1 VQTIYV
7 DGSATLDPD
16 LADRLVHLAGA
27 GHRLV
32 LVAPPGHSAAAVPA
46 WAETVETLPD
56 EPARGSWYVT
66 ADPATCR
73 DRQPGLRTILIGPRA
88 DGPRPTRC
96 DTTARDLREA
106 MLEILADGAMS

>member
-7 DGSATLDPD
+7 DGSATFDPD
-16 LADRLVHLAGA
+16 LADRLVHLASA
-27 GHRLV
+27 GNELV
-32 LVAPPGHSAAAVPA
+32 LVASPDHPAAAVSA
-46 WAETVETLPD
+46 WSETIGALPD

-66 ADPATCR
+66 ADPTTCR

-88 DGPRPTRC
+88 DGQRPTRC

-106 MLEILADGAMS
+106 MLEILAADAM